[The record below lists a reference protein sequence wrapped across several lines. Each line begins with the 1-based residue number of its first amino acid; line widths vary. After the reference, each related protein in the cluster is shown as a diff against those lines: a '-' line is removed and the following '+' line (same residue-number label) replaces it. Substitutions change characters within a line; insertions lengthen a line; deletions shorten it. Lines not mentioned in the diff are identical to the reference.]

1 MTEENKFGKTSEVR
15 LETELRDGK
24 AVLSDVFFTAPFK
37 VMLPFYLREDYMQVM
52 ILSASAGIMEGD
64 VQKFDIH
71 VNPGTSLEYLSQAY
85 EKIHKMKAG
94 MARRET
100 KIVVEPEAFLKYE
113 PLPTITFKASAF
125 ENNLELELKENTF
138 FFFFLLILSCGR
150 AACGEAFAYRLYHN
164 HVAVREEVKLIYL
177 DNTRYD
183 PEFFEMSGMG
193 MYEGFTHLLN
203 LVFFNIEKSES
214 WISAVRELLDE
225 TPDVEG
231 GVTRIASGDVAV
243 RILGRGAEPLLKI
256 SEKIQE
262 MN

>member
-1 MTEENKFGKTSEVR
+1 MDK
-15 LETELRDGK
+15 
-24 AVLSDVFFTAPFK
+24 
-37 VMLPFYLREDYMQVM
+37 
-52 ILSASAGIMEGD
+52 
-64 VQKFDIH
+64 
-71 VNPGTSLEYLSQAY
+71 
-85 EKIHKMKAG
+85 
-94 MARRET
+94 
-100 KIVVEPEAFLKYE
+100 
-113 PLPTITFKASAF
+113 
-125 ENNLELELKENTF
+125 
-138 FFFFLLILSCGR
+138 
-150 AACGEAFAYRLYHN
+150 
-164 HVAVREEVKLIYL
+164 KLIYL

>member
-1 MTEENKFGKTSEVR
+1 
-15 LETELRDGK
+15 
-24 AVLSDVFFTAPFK
+24 
-37 VMLPFYLREDYMQVM
+37 
-52 ILSASAGIMEGD
+52 
-64 VQKFDIH
+64 
-71 VNPGTSLEYLSQAY
+71 
-85 EKIHKMKAG
+85 MKEG

-100 KIVVEPEAFLKYE
+100 KIVVEPEAFLKYA
-113 PLPTITFKASAF
+113 PLPTIPFRDSAF
-125 ENNLELELKENTF
+125 ENHLEIKLKEKTSR
-138 FFFFLLILSCGR
+138 LLFQEILSCGR
-150 AACGEAFAYRLYHN
+150 AACGEAFAYRFYHN
-164 HVAVREEVKLIYL
+164 HVAVREEGNLIYL

-203 LVFFNIEKSES
+203 LVFFNIEKSEA
-214 WISAVRELLDE
+214 WVSAVRELLDK

-231 GVTRIASGDVAV
+231 GVTRIASGDAAV

>member
-1 MTEENKFGKTSEVR
+1 
-15 LETELRDGK
+15 
-24 AVLSDVFFTAPFK
+24 
-37 VMLPFYLREDYMQVM
+37 
-52 ILSASAGIMEGD
+52 
-64 VQKFDIH
+64 
-71 VNPGTSLEYLSQAY
+71 
-85 EKIHKMKAG
+85 
-94 MARRET
+94 
-100 KIVVEPEAFLKYE
+100 
-113 PLPTITFKASAF
+113 
-125 ENNLELELKENTF
+125 
-138 FFFFLLILSCGR
+138 
-150 AACGEAFAYRLYHN
+150 
-164 HVAVREEVKLIYL
+164 
-177 DNTRYD
+177 
-183 PEFFEMSGMG
+183 MSGMG

>member
-1 MTEENKFGKTSEVR
+1 M
-15 LETELRDGK
+15 L
-24 AVLSDVFFTAPFK
+24 
-37 VMLPFYLREDYMQVM
+37 VMV
-52 ILSASAGIMEGD
+52 LSASAGNMEGD
-64 VQKFDIH
+64 VQKFEIH

-85 EKIHKMKAG
+85 EKIHRMKEG

-100 KIVVEPEAFLKYE
+100 KIVVEPEAFLKYA
-113 PLPTITFKASAF
+113 PLPTIPFRDTAY
-125 ENNLELELKENTF
+125 ENHLEIELKEKTSR
-138 FFFFLLILSCGR
+138 LLFQEILSCGR

-164 HVAVREEVKLIYL
+164 HVAVREEGNLIYL

-183 PEFFEMSGMG
+183 SEFFEMSGMG
-193 MYEGFTHLLN
+193 MYEGFTHFLN

-231 GVTRIASGDVAV
+231 GVTRIASGDAAV